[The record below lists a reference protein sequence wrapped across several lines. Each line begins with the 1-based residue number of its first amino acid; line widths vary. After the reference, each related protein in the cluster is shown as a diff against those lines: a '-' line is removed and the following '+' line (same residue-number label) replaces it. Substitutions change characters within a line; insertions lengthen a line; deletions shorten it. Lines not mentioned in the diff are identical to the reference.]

1 MLEFVSPEILTLIIF
16 SVALALILLGHPIAF
31 ALMGAAAWVG
41 YTTVGPKCFDMFQ
54 SGLYTQATSYSML
67 AVPLFVFMGN
77 MIETTGITRRMFES
91 VYVWIGKMKGSLLVV
106 TIIIGTILAACVG
119 VIAASVTMLGLI
131 GLPMMMERGYD
142 KKLACG
148 AICSSGS
155 LGILIPPSVL
165 LVMYGPTAGLSVG
178 KLFMGAM
185 GPGLLL
191 AVLYIAY
198 NLIMCHLHPEMA
210 PAASADEVNMPIGE
224 KVKLLVFSLL
234 PPVILICAVLG
245 SIMFGIAAPTEAAAV
260 GALASILL
268 SMAYRTFNMENLN
281 RALKAT
287 AKNYAMVQMIIWAAK
302 AFTTLFLKIGCG
314 SVITNIIGNMP
325 GGRWSAFLIIMII
338 TFILGMFIDWIGI
351 IMIMVPIITPMVTQL
366 GFDEI
371 WFAMMIIVN
380 LQLSFITPPFAY
392 SIFFLKDVTR
402 PEWGIST
409 ADIIQGIIPYIF
421 IIALTLVLCCIFP
434 QILTWLPSIAVGA

>member
-1 MLEFVSPEILTLIIF
+1 MLEFASPELLTLIIF
-16 SVALALILLGHPIAF
+16 SVALLLILMGHPIAF
-31 ALMGAAAWVG
+31 ALMGAAAFVG
-41 YTTVGPKCFDMFQ
+41 ITAVGPKCFDMFQ

-67 AVPLFVFMGN
+67 AVPLFVFMGH
-77 MIETTGITRRMFES
+77 MIETTGITRRMFEA
-91 VYVWIGKMKGSLLVV
+91 VYVWIGKMRGSLLVV

-191 AVLYIAY
+191 AAMYIAY
-198 NLIMCHLHPEMA
+198 NLIMCHLHPSYA
-210 PAASADEVNMPIGE
+210 PTATREELDVSTKE
-224 KVKLLVFSLL
+224 KVKMLIFSLL
-234 PPVILICAVLG
+234 PPVLLIVAVLG

-268 SMAYRTFNMENLN
+268 SMAYRTFNMKNLTS
-281 RALKAT
+281 ALQST

-302 AFTTLFLKIGCG
+302 AFTTLFLKMGCG
-314 SVITNIIGNMP
+314 NIITNIIGNMP
-325 GGRWSAFLIIMII
+325 GGRWSAFLIIMLI
-338 TFILGMFIDWIGI
+338 TFVLGMFIDWIGI
-351 IMIMVPIITPMVTQL
+351 IMIMVPIITPLVTKL

-371 WFAMMIIVN
+371 WFAMMIITN

-409 ADIIQGIIPYIF
+409 GDIIRGIVPYIF
-421 IIALTLVLCCIFP
+421 IIAFTLVLCCIFP
-434 QILTWLPSIAVGA
+434 QILTWLPSIAVG

>member
-1 MLEFVSPEILTLIIF
+1 MLEFVSPEILTIIIF
-16 SVALALILLGHPIAF
+16 AVALVLILFGNPIAF
-31 ALMGAAAWVG
+31 ALMGAAAFVG

-54 SGLYTQATSYSML
+54 SGMYTQVTSYSML

-77 MIETTGITRRMFES
+77 MIETTGITKRMFEA
-91 VYVWIGKMKGSLLVV
+91 VYVWLGKMRGSLLVV

-165 LVMYGPTAGLSVG
+165 LVVYGPTAGLSVG
-178 KLFMGAM
+178 KLFMGAL

-191 AVLYIAY
+191 AALYIAY
-198 NLIMCHLHPEMA
+198 NVIACYINPKLA
-210 PAASADEVNMPIGE
+210 PAAKSEEIDIPISE
-224 KVKLLVFSLL
+224 KIKLLVVSLL
-234 PPVILICAVLG
+234 PPLLLISAVLG

-260 GALASILL
+260 GALAAILL
-268 SMAYRTFNMENLN
+268 SVAYRSFTMENLK
-281 RALKAT
+281 RALVAT
-287 AKNYAMVQMIIWAAK
+287 AKNYAMVQMIMWAAK
-302 AFTTLFLKIGCG
+302 AFTVLFLRIGCG
-314 SVITNIIGNMP
+314 SVIVNIISNMP
-325 GGRWSAFLIIMII
+325 GGSWAAFLIIMLI
-338 TFILGMFIDWIGI
+338 TFVLGMFIDWLGI
-351 IMIMVPIITPMVTQL
+351 IMIMVPIITPIVPQL
-366 GFDEI
+366 GFDPV

-392 SIFFLKDVTR
+392 AIFFLKDVTR
-402 PEWGIST
+402 PEWGIET
-409 ADIIQGIIPYIF
+409 MDIIKGIIPYIF
-421 IIALTLVLCCIFP
+421 IIAFTLVLCCIFP
-434 QILTWLPSIAVGA
+434 QILTWLPSVAV

>member
-1 MLEFVSPEILTLIIF
+1 MLEFASPELLAVIIF
-16 SVALALILLGHPIAF
+16 AVALVLILIGHPIAF
-31 ALMGAAAWVG
+31 ALMGASAFVG
-41 YTTVGPKCFDMFQ
+41 ITAVGTNVFDMFQ
-54 SGLYTQATSYSML
+54 SGVYVQATSYSML

-77 MIETTGITRRMFES
+77 MIETTGITKRMFEA
-91 VYVWIGKMKGSLLVV
+91 VYVWMGRMRGSLLVV

-119 VIAASVTMLGLI
+119 VIAASVTMLALI

-178 KLFMGAM
+178 KLFMGAI

-191 AVLYIAY
+191 AAMYIGY
-198 NLIMCHLHPEMA
+198 NMIMCAIHPDYA
-210 PAASADEVNMPIGE
+210 PAADAEEIAIPVSE
-224 KVKLLVFSLL
+224 KLRMLFTSLL
-234 PPVILICAVLG
+234 PPVLLIAAVLG

-268 SMAYRTFNMENLN
+268 SVAYRSFSMENLKS
-281 RALKAT
+281 ALSAT
-287 AKNYAMVQMIIWAAK
+287 AKNYAMVQMIMWAAK
-302 AFTTLFLKIGCG
+302 AFTTLFLKMGCG
-314 SVITNIIGNMP
+314 NVITNIIGNMP

-351 IMIMVPIITPMVTQL
+351 IMIMVPLVTPMVSRL

-392 SIFFLKDVTR
+392 AIFFLKDTTR
-402 PEWGIST
+402 PEWGIT
-409 ADIIQGIIPYIF
+409 TGDIIRGIIPYVF
-421 IIALTLVLCCIFP
+421 IIMICLILCCIFP
-434 QILTWLPSIAVGA
+434 PILTWLPSVAVG

>member
-1 MLEFVSPEILTLIIF
+1 MLEFASPELLTLVIF
-16 SVALALILLGHPIAF
+16 SVALILILLGHPIAF
-31 ALMGAAAWVG
+31 ALMGSAAFVG
-41 YTTVGPKCFDMFQ
+41 ITAVGPKCFDMFQ
-54 SGLYTQATSYSML
+54 SGLYVQATSYSML

-77 MIETTGITRRMFES
+77 MIETTGITRRMFEA
-91 VYVWIGKMKGSLLVV
+91 VYVWIGKIKGSLLVV

-191 AVLYIAY
+191 ALLYIAY
-198 NLIMCHLHPEMA
+198 NLVMCRLHPEYA
-210 PAASADEVNMPIGE
+210 PTATEEETNIPVSE
-224 KVKLLVFSLL
+224 KVKMLVVSLL
-234 PPVILICAVLG
+234 PPVLLIAAVLG

-268 SMAYRTFNMENLN
+268 SMAYRSFNIENLK
-281 RALKAT
+281 RALQAT
-287 AKNYAMVQMIIWAAK
+287 AKNYAMVQMIMWAAK
-302 AFTTLFLKIGCG
+302 AFTTLFLKMGCG
-314 SVITNIIGNMP
+314 NVITNIIGNMP
-325 GGRWSAFLIIMII
+325 GGRWSAFLIIMVI

-351 IMIMVPIITPMVTQL
+351 IMIMVPIISPLVTKL

-371 WFAMMIIVN
+371 WFAMMIITN

-392 SIFFLKDVTR
+392 AIFFLKDVTR
-402 PEWGIST
+402 PEWNIST
-409 ADIIQGIIPYIF
+409 GDIIRGIIPYIF
-421 IIALTLVLCCIFP
+421 IIAFTLILCCIFP
-434 QILTWLPSIAVGA
+434 QILTWLPSIVVG